1 MTDEKDTID
10 PEELEKGEAEA
21 KRRATLV
28 HFIANNIL
36 NTAPLSK
43 VVDLVKT
50 AALNDATKL
59 VEDADDEQLV
69 TLEQQMNEQ
78 LKAEHEN
85 AQRPPEGP

>member
-1 MTDEKDTID
+1 MTDEKETID
-10 PEELEKGEAEA
+10 PEELQMGEEEA
-21 KRRATLV
+21 KRKASLV

-59 VEDADDEQLV
+59 VEDADDDQLA
-69 TLEQQMNEQ
+69 TLEQQMHEQ
-78 LKAEHEN
+78 FKAENEEVP
-85 AQRPPEGP
+85 QETP